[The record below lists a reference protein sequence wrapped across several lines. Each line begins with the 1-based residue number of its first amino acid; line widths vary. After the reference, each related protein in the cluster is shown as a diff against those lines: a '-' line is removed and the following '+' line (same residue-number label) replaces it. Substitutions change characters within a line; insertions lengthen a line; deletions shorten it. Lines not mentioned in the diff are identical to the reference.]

1 MKTVRLGLS
10 VACVALLAAGY
21 CASVVASMKG
31 ESEAYA
37 RSMDQPVIRG
47 VAIALLILAIVFAG
61 IKDRD
66 Q

>member
-10 VACVALLAAGY
+10 VACVALLATGY

-37 RSMDQPVIRG
+37 RMVDQPLIRG
-47 VAIALLILAIVFAG
+47 AALALLILAIVFAA